1 MNRLLTRLFA
11 LTFAVV
17 LVLSLVGTA
26 TAQTTELKFW
36 TFLDPNATDPR
47 SQALKNVID
56 SFNETHP
63 DIQVVAE
70 TIHFSQIDAQAIQAA
85 ATGAG
90 PDILNVYSVQLP
102 QHVAAGSIQP
112 LTEYATVWLE
122 ENGDDYIFP
131 IDAVTYDGEIMAMPW
146 ETRVWILWYRQDVL
160 EEAGIELPD
169 TLMELADV
177 AGQLRAAS
185 GEEVIG
191 LAIGFSEASLGAD
204 FMEKFEPI
212 LWAYGGQLLDED
224 GNAAFAGPEG
234 VQAMQLIYDMVN
246 TSKAM
251 GRETLSMTADDV
263 LTNIQA
269 GTAYMAIEGSMR
281 VGAARSAEGIGA
293 NMATAPV
300 PGLEPGVSLPALVA
314 GQTLT
319 IGANASNPDAAWQFI
334 EYYLSFE
341 SQMGFAKASVMPVR
355 ASVFED
361 PEIAESPTGAELNAW
376 RDYTRDYGRMS
387 RYPEDFPLLS
397 EILVRAAQN
406 IVFNDAPI
414 EETLQQTAD
423 EYNASRMS
431 S

>member
-1 MNRLLTRLFA
+1 MNRLLKRFLAIALFVG
-11 LTFAVV
+11 FAIGLANPVV
-17 LVLSLVGTA
+17 
-26 TAQTTELKFW
+26 AQTTELKFW

-47 SQALKNVID
+47 SQALRAVVD

-63 DIQVVAE
+63 NIRVVVE
-70 TIHFSQIDAQAIQAA
+70 TIHYSQIDSQAIQAA
-85 ATGAG
+85 ATGSG

-112 LTEYATVWLE
+112 ITQYATAWLK
-122 ENGDDYIFP
+122 ENGSDYIFP

-146 ETRVWILWYRQDVL
+146 ETRVWVLWYRQDIL
-160 EEAGIELPD
+160 QKEGIALPG
-169 TLMELADV
+169 TLKELADV

-185 GEEVIG
+185 GDQVTG

-212 LWAYGGQLLDED
+212 LWAYGGRLLDED

-246 TSKAM
+246 VSKAM

-263 LTNIQA
+263 LTSIQA

-281 VGAARSAEGIGA
+281 VAAARSAEGIGA
-293 NMATAPV
+293 NLATAPV
-300 PGLEPGVSLPALVA
+300 PGLETGEPLPALVA

-319 IGANASNPDAAWQFI
+319 IGANTSHSEEAWQFI

-341 SQMGFAKASVMPVR
+341 SQMRFAKASVMPVR
-355 ASVFED
+355 ASVFEH
-361 PEIAESPTGAELNAW
+361 PEIAESPAGAELSMW
-376 RDYTRDYGRMS
+376 RDYARDYGRMS
-387 RYPEDFPLLS
+387 RYPEDFPFLS

-414 EETLQQTAD
+414 AETLQQAAD
-423 EYNASRMS
+423 EYNAGRIS